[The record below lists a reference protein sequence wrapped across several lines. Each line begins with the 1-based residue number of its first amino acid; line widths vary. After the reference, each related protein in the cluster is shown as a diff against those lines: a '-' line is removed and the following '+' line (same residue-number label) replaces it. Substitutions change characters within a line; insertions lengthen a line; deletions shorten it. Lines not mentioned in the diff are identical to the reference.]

1 MCDYVC
7 VCMHLYVYAM
17 CVCKFVCKFVCKC
30 VCICASIYIYTVY
43 IYIYAHLLT
52 HEYILF
58 LLPCSPAP
66 RRVQQHGQ
74 CQGPWSRPQSDE
86 HGEKWLVV
94 SCGFLRGSP
103 KPGFYDLD
111 DLGHHDLGNLHYVAM
126 WCPKIQWST
135 RSTMW
140 FLFFTFF
147 NGQKLG
153 YSKMG

>member
-7 VCMHLYVYAM
+7 VCICYVCVQICVQICVQM
-17 CVCKFVCKFVCKC
+17 CRYM
-30 VCICASIYIYTVY
+30 CIHIYIYTVY